1 MHKDALCP
9 VIRGKF
15 ETPNTL
21 QQPIGTSDHEPP
33 CAQINESSS
42 HPKRMVPMATA
53 VEDVS
58 EEEYV
63 LRGDAGDASKWCE
76 ERGSLTFQEFRV

>member
-1 MHKDALCP
+1 MRKDSLCP
-9 VIRGKF
+9 VIRRKF
-15 ETPNTL
+15 KTPNTL
-21 QQPIGTSDHEPP
+21 QQPFGTSDREQPY
-33 CAQINESSS
+33 AQINESPS
-42 HPKRMVPMATA
+42 HPKCMVPMGTD

-63 LRGDAGDASKWCE
+63 LRGDAGDSSKWCE